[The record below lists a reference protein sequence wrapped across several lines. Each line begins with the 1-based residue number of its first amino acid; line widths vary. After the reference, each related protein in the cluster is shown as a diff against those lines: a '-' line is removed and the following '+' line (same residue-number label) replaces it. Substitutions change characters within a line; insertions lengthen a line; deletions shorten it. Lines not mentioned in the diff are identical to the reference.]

1 MKEVSTI
8 SKRKSRSRPQNRRQ
22 QPRPVNKGYGDAGA
36 SWHKKA
42 TKGFRA
48 MSGSPKEDIDANN
61 YTLRQR
67 ARMLYMAA
75 PIATSAIR
83 TNRTNVVGIG
93 LQLKSRI
100 DREALGMTQE
110 AADAWQAQAEREFAL
125 WSENKRACDATGVNN
140 FAAMQQLALSS
151 WLVSGDVFAVVKQY
165 EPTLLTP
172 YSLRLHLIEAD
183 RVATPTTSG
192 IITPMLLTTGKAA
205 NGNTIYDGVE
215 VNGDGQI
222 EAYHIRSTYPFEL
235 GSTTTTWARVQAYG
249 ERTGLPNI
257 LHVMESERPD
267 QYRGVSYLAQVIE
280 PLLQLRRYTESELTA
295 AVVESFFTAFIKTE
309 AGAGD
314 NPFNE
319 VGSSLPEVSRDPNE
333 YEMGP
338 GQINIMEP
346 GEDVTFA
353 DPKRPASGFNTFLRA
368 ICEQVGAALEIPADL
383 LLKSFNSS
391 YSASRAALMEAWKAF
406 RMRRKWFVD
415 DFCTP
420 VYEIWLSE
428 AVARGRI
435 SARASSQ
442 IRRSAPHTSAPSG
455 SAPLRDS
462 STRRRRS
469 RPRSS
474 PSAKASRPESRRPS
488 DSTAVSGTPTS
499 TSSLG
504 KTRNCAQRRGR
515 STRAQRPAAR
525 SPQLCGR
532 RSSPR
537 PSKASRKETSMRTHN
552 TPRLCAGPQTAGT
565 PIKFWNVASIGDDE
579 GEITLYGDVVS
590 RQPVDWWTG
599 EPEPGLY
606 IAPESFMED
615 LAAVKGKS
623 NITIKI
629 NSCGGDLY
637 TGIAI
642 HNAIK
647 GLTGHKVVV
656 VEGIAASAASVIACA
671 GDEVQVYPGS
681 MVMIH
686 GVAGLLYDYYTLA
699 DLKKLQKD
707 FDASE
712 RAIAEIYHAKTGIEV
727 DQLRSMMTRET
738 WMVGQEAIDNGFADT
753 LLTDEGPDVTLSA
766 DKKVLLVAGIR
777 HDVKG
782 FRHIPGTIPIDNSIH
797 AAPAAGNKPAAAKN
811 DGPKKEDNK
820 TMTLEEMRAQH
831 PDVVAQIEQQAAE
844 TARTQERAR
853 IEAIDSIAASVG
865 DAQLVRD
872 AKYGETPCTAEQLAL
887 KAMQKQA
894 ALGAKHLKDAK
905 ADNDESGAAGVGAAP
920 NGGEEGSENDDKAK
934 VDAIV
939 GLYNSTKSQ
948 NGGKK

>member
-165 EPTLLTP
+165 EPTPLTP

-192 IITPMLLTTGKAA
+192 IITPILLTTGKAA

-215 VNGDGQI
+215 VNDDGQI

-435 SARASSQ
+435 SAPGFFVDPAIRAAYLGAEWIGPSQ
-442 IRRSAPHTSAPSG
+442 G
-455 SAPLRDS
+455 QLD
-462 STRRRRS
+462 
-469 RPRSS
+469 
-474 PSAKASRPESRRPS
+474 
-488 DSTAVSGTPTS
+488 PT
-499 TSSLG
+499 
-504 KTRNCAQRRGR
+504 K
-515 STRAQRPAAR
+515 
-525 SPQLCGR
+525 
-532 RSSPR
+532 
-537 PSKASRKETSMRTHN
+537 
-552 TPRLCAGPQTAGT
+552 
-565 PIKFWNVASIGDDE
+565 
-579 GEITLYGDVVS
+579 EITA
-590 RQPVDWWTG
+590 
-599 EPEPGLY
+599 E
-606 IAPESFMED
+606 I
-615 LAAVKGKS
+615 LAIG
-623 NITIKI
+623 
-629 NSCGGDLY
+629 
-637 TGIAI
+637 
-642 HNAIK
+642 
-647 GLTGHKVVV
+647 
-656 VEGIAASAASVIACA
+656 EGITTREQATIRLN
-671 GDEVQVYPGS
+671 GGQW
-681 MVMIH
+681 
-686 GVAGLLYDYYTLA
+686 
-699 DLKKLQKD
+699 
-707 FDASE
+707 DAN
-712 RAIAEIYHAKTGIEV
+712 V
-727 DQLRSMMTRET
+727 DQLTRENEKLRAAQ
-738 WMVGQEAIDNGFADT
+738 GQVDQSTAASGTISAALREAI
-753 LLTDEGPDVTLSA
+753 
-766 DKKVLLVAGIR
+766 VA
-777 HDVKG
+777 
-782 FRHIPGTIPIDNSIH
+782 
-797 AAPAAGNKPAAAKN
+797 
-811 DGPKKEDNK
+811 
-820 TMTLEEMRAQH
+820 
-831 PDVVAQIEQQAAE
+831 
-844 TARTQERAR
+844 
-853 IEAIDSIAASVG
+853 EAIKSIKEG
-865 DAQLVRD
+865 D
-872 AKYGETPCTAEQLAL
+872 
-887 KAMQKQA
+887 
-894 ALGAKHLKDAK
+894 KH
-905 ADNDESGAAGVGAAP
+905 
-920 NGGEEGSENDDKAK
+920 ENA
-934 VDAIV
+934 
-939 GLYNSTKSQ
+939 
-948 NGGKK
+948 